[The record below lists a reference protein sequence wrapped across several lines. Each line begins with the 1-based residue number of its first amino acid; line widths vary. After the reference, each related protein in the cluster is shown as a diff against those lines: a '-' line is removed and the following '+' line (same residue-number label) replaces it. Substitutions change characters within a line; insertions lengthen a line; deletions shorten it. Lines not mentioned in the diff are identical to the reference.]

1 MNNIFTTNTRFLLE
15 NMNQNKHMPKEYIQI
30 AFDFDNQDQFEILVA
45 QLSNLGFDGFNEE
58 EAATGINNGVG
69 MSSVLGTS
77 AGLGSGAGHCKTYIL
92 SSDYLENNIE
102 IELNNIF
109 SLIGLKYSKSIIKE
123 ENWNAIWESNF
134 EPVRVGDF
142 VGIRAHFH
150 PSFEPAVKYEINIT
164 PKMSFGTG
172 HHGTTFTVMQMMSEM
187 DFKGKSVYDFGTGTG
202 ILAILAEK
210 LGASSVLAVD
220 NDDWC
225 IENALEN
232 LQQNE
237 SKSIVIE
244 KVETALQEKQFDIV
258 LANVNRHII
267 EANMEALSLA
277 GKSHSELIL
286 SGLLIE
292 DRNDMIHLAQ
302 KYGWNYQTHKIMNG
316 WISMYFSRP

>member
-1 MNNIFTTNTRFLLE
+1 
-15 NMNQNKHMPKEYIQI
+15 MPKEYIQI

-45 QLSNLGFDGFNEE
+45 QLANLGFEGFNEE
-58 EAATGINNGVG
+58 EAASGINNGVG

-77 AGLGSGAGHCKTYIL
+77 AGLGEGAGHCKTFML
-92 SSDYLENNIE
+92 STDYFENNIE
-102 IELNNIF
+102 IKLNNIF
-109 SLIGLKYSKSIIKE
+109 NLIDLKYSKSIIKE

-150 PSFEPAVKYEINIT
+150 PSFEPAVQHEIHIT

-172 HHGTTFTVMQMMSEM
+172 HHGTTFSVMQLMGNM
-187 DFKGKSVYDFGTGTG
+187 DFKGKTVYDFGTGTG

-232 LQQNE
+232 IQDNQA
-237 SKSIVIE
+237 KMIRIQ
-244 KVETALQEKQFDIV
+244 KVETAQQDQQFDIV
-258 LANVNRHII
+258 IANVNRHII
-267 EANMEALSLA
+267 EANMEALSYA
-277 GKSHSELIL
+277 GKPHSELIL

-302 KYGWNYQTHKIMNG
+302 DYGWTYQTHKIMNG

>member
-1 MNNIFTTNTRFLLE
+1 MS
-15 NMNQNKHMPKEYIQI
+15 KEYIQI
-30 AFDFDNQDQFEILVA
+30 AFDFQNQDQFEILVA
-45 QLSNLGFDGFNEE
+45 QLSDLGFDGFNEV

-69 MSSVLGTS
+69 MSSVLGTT
-77 AGLGSGAGHCKTYIL
+77 AGLGSGAGHCKTFIL
-92 SSDYLENNIE
+92 ANEFEAQNLDN
-102 IELNNIF
+102 ELKIIF
-109 SLIGLKYSKSIIKE
+109 KQHNLTYSISIIKE

-134 EPVRVGDF
+134 EPVRVDDF

-150 PSFEPAVKYEINIT
+150 PHFDPAVQYEINIT

-172 HHGTTFTVMQMMSEM
+172 HHGTTFSVMQLMGNM

-210 LGASSVLAVD
+210 LGASEVIAVD

-232 LQQNE
+232 IRDNQVKLIKVQ
-237 SKSIVIE
+237 
-244 KVETALQEKQFDIV
+244 KVETAQQDQQFDIV
-258 LANVNRHII
+258 IANVNRHII

-277 GKSHSELIL
+277 GKQHSELIL

-292 DRNDMIHLAQ
+292 DRNDMIHLAE
-302 KYGWNYQTHKIMNG
+302 KYDWKYQNHKIMNG
-316 WISMYFSRP
+316 WISMYFTRQ